1 MFYNDNN
8 NSGKREMKF
17 LKEENKILNK
27 KESDA
32 LSKLKNELLKN
43 FHGAELIL
51 FGSKAR
57 GDFTDFSD
65 LDVLILVDQEVDYDL
80 KDKIIEIAY
89 DIELEN
95 DIVFGL
101 IIENKKSW
109 RSSRYRVMPL
119 YKNVEREGAII

>member
-1 MFYNDNN
+1 
-8 NSGKREMKF
+8 MKF

-27 KESDA
+27 KELDA

-43 FHGAELIL
+43 FSGAELIL

-65 LDVLILVDQEVDYDL
+65 LDVLILIDRKVDYEI

-109 RSSRYRVMPL
+109 RSPRYKVMPL
-119 YKNVEREGAII
+119 YKNVEREGAVI

>member
-1 MFYNDNN
+1 
-8 NSGKREMKF
+8 MKF
-17 LKEENKILNK
+17 LKEKNKILSK
-27 KESDA
+27 KELYA

-43 FHGAELIL
+43 FPGAELIL

-65 LDVLILVDQEVDYDL
+65 LDVLILVDQEVDYEL

-119 YKNVEREGAII
+119 YKNVVKEGAII

>member
-1 MFYNDNN
+1 
-8 NSGKREMKF
+8 MKF
-17 LKEENKILNK
+17 LKEKNKILNK
-27 KESDA
+27 KESNA
-32 LSKLKNELLKN
+32 ISKLKYELLKS
-43 FHGAELIL
+43 FPGVELVL

-57 GDFTDFSD
+57 GDFMDFSD
-65 LDVLILVDQEVDYDL
+65 IDILILVDEEVDCEL

-95 DIVFGL
+95 DIVFGF

-119 YKNVEREGAII
+119 YQNVEREGIVI